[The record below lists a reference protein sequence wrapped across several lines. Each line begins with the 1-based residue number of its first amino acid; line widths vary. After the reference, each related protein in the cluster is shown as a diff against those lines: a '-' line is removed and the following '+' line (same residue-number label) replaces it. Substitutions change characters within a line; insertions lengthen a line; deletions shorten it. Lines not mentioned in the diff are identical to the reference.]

1 MGVDGRDWRGYNQCM
16 GDKSRQ
22 QAGRRLRQPVDQVH
36 KAVEYGIDIS
46 MLRDNLARTVAERMR
61 RHEIALATVEMLR
74 KARRT

>member
-1 MGVDGRDWRGYNQCM
+1 M

-22 QAGRRLRQPVDQVH
+22 QADRRLRQPVDQVH